1 MTGGRL
7 NAEIERYLQAVAMNM
22 PPPPVA
28 SDPLITGTAP
38 IEQVLRVLG
47 LAANSG
53 DPRDNA
59 EAISE
64 HARRDAGAA
73 EAAEMFAAQD
83 AEAAI
88 MLDGVATPDQSAA
101 MAQQLP
107 QTAAGIAAALAGAL
121 GGALQPLAQ
130 LPQQVAQGAQ
140 QVLQAGSGLF
150 AASAGATAAPIDGL
164 SLDASPALDEFDSL
178 IDDFAAP
185 DGGGSGF
192 DSVPAGAGG
201 TSGGGGGGGVG
212 PGVAVSAPA
221 LGPPPIPSAST
232 APASAPASPAT
243 APRPP
248 AASGAIGPGIA
259 GMPMIPPGAVGAAG
273 ATDKEAKTDTK
284 RVSVPPVRNGAPV
297 QGRLIPVPSP
307 PQVTR
312 NSAGKPVATR
322 RITGPDGKTG
332 ADRPGRDDGS
342 AD

>member
-1 MTGGRL
+1 MTGDRL
-7 NAEIERYLQAVAMNM
+7 NAEIERYLQAVALNM
-22 PPPPVA
+22 PPPPIA
-28 SDPLITGTAP
+28 SDPLVTGTAP
-38 IEQVLRVLG
+38 IEQVLRMLG

-73 EAAEMFAAQD
+73 EAAERFAAQD
-83 AEAAI
+83 AEAAM
-88 MLDGVATPDQSAA
+88 MLDGVAAPDQSAA

-107 QTAAGIAAALAGAL
+107 QAAAGIAAALAGAL

-150 AASAGATAAPIDGL
+150 GASPGDTAVPIEGIG
-164 SLDASPALDEFDSL
+164 LDASPALDEFDSL
-178 IDDFAAP
+178 IDDFGDP
-185 DGGGSGF
+185 DSGGSGF
-192 DSVPAGAGG
+192 GFVPAGAGG
-201 TSGGGGGGGVG
+201 SPGGGVVG
-212 PGVAVSAPA
+212 PGVAVPAPA

-248 AASGAIGPGIA
+248 AATGPIGPGIA
-259 GMPMIPPGAVGAAG
+259 GMPMIPPGAAG
-273 ATDKEAKTDTK
+273 AGGTTDKETKTDTK

-297 QGRLIPVPSP
+297 QGRLIPAPSP
-307 PQVTR
+307 PPVTR

-322 RITGPDGKTG
+322 RITGPDAKTD
-332 ADRPGRDDGS
+332 ADRPGRDDRS
-342 AD
+342 PD

>member
-1 MTGGRL
+1 MTEGRL
-7 NAEIERYLQAVAMNM
+7 NADIERYLQAVAVNM
-22 PPPPVA
+22 PPPPIA

-38 IEQVLRVLG
+38 IEQVLRMLG

-64 HARRDAGAA
+64 HARRDAGAT
-73 EAAEMFAAQD
+73 EAAQMFAAQD
-83 AEAAI
+83 AEAAM

-101 MAQQLP
+101 LAQQFP
-107 QTAAGIAAALAGAL
+107 QMAAGVAAALAGAL

-130 LPQQVAQGAQ
+130 LPQQMAQGVQ

-150 AASAGATAAPIDGL
+150 EASAGATAAPIDGL
-164 SLDASPALDEFDSL
+164 SLDTSPAFDEFDSL
-178 IDDFAAP
+178 IGDFTDP

-192 DSVPAGAGG
+192 DVVPSSAGG
-201 TSGGGGGGGVG
+201 TPGGGGVG
-212 PGVAVSAPA
+212 TGGAMSAPA

-232 APASAPASPAT
+232 APASVPASPAT

-248 AASGAIGPGIA
+248 AAPGAIGPGIA

-284 RVSVPPVRNGAPV
+284 RVSAPPVRNGAPV
-297 QGRLIPVPSP
+297 QGRLIPAPSP
-307 PQVTR
+307 PPVTR

-322 RITGPDGKTG
+322 RITGPDGKTD
-332 ADRPGRDDGS
+332 ADRPARDDRS
-342 AD
+342 PR

>member
-1 MTGGRL
+1 MTGDRL
-7 NAEIERYLQAVAMNM
+7 NAEIERYLQAVALNV
-22 PPPPVA
+22 PPPPIT

-38 IEQVLRVLG
+38 IEQVLRMLG

-83 AEAAI
+83 AEAAM

-107 QTAAGIAAALAGAL
+107 QMAAGVAAALAGAL

-150 AASAGATAAPIDGL
+150 GASAGATVAPIDGL
-164 SLDASPALDEFDSL
+164 SLDTSPALDEFDSL
-178 IDDFAAP
+178 IDDFADP

-192 DSVPAGAGG
+192 DVVPAGAGG
-201 TSGGGGGGGVG
+201 TPDGGGGVG

-232 APASAPASPAT
+232 APASAPASPVT

-248 AASGAIGPGIA
+248 AVSGPIGPGIA

-284 RVSVPPVRNGAPV
+284 RVAVPPVRNGAPV
-297 QGRLIPVPSP
+297 QGRLIPAPSP
-307 PQVTR
+307 PPVTR
-312 NSAGKPVATR
+312 NSAGRPVATR
-322 RITGPDGKTG
+322 RITGPDGRTD
-332 ADRPGRDDGS
+332 ADRPGRDDRS
-342 AD
+342 PD